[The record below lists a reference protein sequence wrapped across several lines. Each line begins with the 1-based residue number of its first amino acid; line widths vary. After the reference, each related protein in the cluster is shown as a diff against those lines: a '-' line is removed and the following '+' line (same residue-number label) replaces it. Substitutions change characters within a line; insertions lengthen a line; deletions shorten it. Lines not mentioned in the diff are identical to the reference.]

1 MVHKW
6 FLESDFC
13 VYYIS
18 KIHNRISKCR
28 QDFMIK
34 YMSLKVRQKAI
45 YKTPTILFKKKE
57 KEIRKFFSFSN
68 VLEQSTEY

>member
-1 MVHKW
+1 
-6 FLESDFC
+6 
-13 VYYIS
+13 
-18 KIHNRISKCR
+18 
-28 QDFMIK
+28 MIK